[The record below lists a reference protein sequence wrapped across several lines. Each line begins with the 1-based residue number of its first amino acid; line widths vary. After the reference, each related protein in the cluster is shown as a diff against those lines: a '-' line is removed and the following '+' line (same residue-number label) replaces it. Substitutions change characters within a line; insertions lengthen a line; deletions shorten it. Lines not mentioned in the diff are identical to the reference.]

1 MDMNFDLKGKKALV
15 GAATDGIGK
24 AIAIQFAKLGT
35 EVTLVSRNE
44 EKLKKTLEELDH
56 SAGQKHGYLVTD
68 YMDFAATK
76 AVYDDFFKEN
86 SVDILVNNTN
96 GPKPG
101 NVLQTSTEDFQNAF
115 DLLFQN
121 TIYLTQLAL
130 PKMQESKFGRI
141 INVAS
146 KYVKEPSDY
155 LVLSN
160 TMRIAA
166 ASWMKTLSKM
176 VAAENI
182 TVNTVLT
189 GLFDT
194 ERIKHFYTSDAAKQ
208 GISVEEA
215 KKNMLDKTPM
225 KRAGKPEEYGYL
237 AAFLASDLSAYL
249 TGATIPLD
257 GGHSDFI

>member
-1 MDMNFDLKGKKALV
+1 MNIDLSGKKALV

-24 AIAIQFAKLGT
+24 AVALQFAELGA
-35 EVTLVSRNE
+35 EVTIVSRNE
-44 EKLKKTLEELDH
+44 NKLKNVLKQLD
-56 SAGQKHGYLVTD
+56 SSKGQNHRYLVTD
-68 YMDFAATK
+68 YMDFEGTK
-76 AVYDDFFKEN
+76 KVYDGYFKEN
-86 SVDILVNNTN
+86 SIDILVNNTN
-96 GPKPG
+96 GPKTG
-101 NVLQTSTEDFQNAF
+101 NSLQNSTEDFQQAF
-115 DLLFQN
+115 ELLFQN
-121 TIYLTQLAL
+121 TVYLTQLAI
-130 PKMQESKFGRI
+130 PDMQKNRFGRI

-146 KYVKEPSDY
+146 KYVQQPSDD

-160 TMRIAA
+160 TMRIAMV
-166 ASWMKTLSKM
+166 SWMKTLSKI

-194 ERIKHFYTSDAAKQ
+194 ERMKSLYTGNAETLN
-208 GISVEEA
+208 ISTEEA
-215 KKNMLDKTPM
+215 KKRMLDQTPM

-237 AAFLASDLSAYL
+237 AAFLASDLAAYL

>member
-1 MDMNFDLKGKKALV
+1 MNIDLSGKKALV

-24 AIAIQFAKLGT
+24 AVALQFAELGA
-35 EVTLVSRNE
+35 EVTIVSRNE
-44 EKLKKTLEELDH
+44 NKLKNVLKQLA
-56 SAGQKHGYLVTD
+56 SSKGQNHRYLVTD
-68 YMDFAATK
+68 YMDFEGTK
-76 AVYDDFFKEN
+76 KVYDGYFKEN
-86 SVDILVNNTN
+86 FIDILVNNTN
-96 GPKPG
+96 GPKTG
-101 NVLQTSTEDFQNAF
+101 NSLQNSTEDFQQAF

-121 TIYLTQLAL
+121 TVYLTQLAI
-130 PKMQESKFGRI
+130 PDMQKNRFGRI

-146 KYVKEPSDY
+146 KYVQQPSDD

-160 TMRIAA
+160 TMRIAMV
-166 ASWMKTLSKM
+166 SWMKTLSKI

-194 ERIKHFYTSDAAKQ
+194 ERMKSLYTGNAETLN
-208 GISVEEA
+208 ISTEEA
-215 KKNMLDKTPM
+215 KKRMLNQTPM

-237 AAFLASDLSAYL
+237 AAFLASDLAAYL

>member
-1 MDMNFDLKGKKALV
+1 MKIDLSGKKALV
-15 GAATDGIGK
+15 GAATDGIGE
-24 AIAIQFAKLGT
+24 AIAKQLAALGV
-35 EVTLVSRNE
+35 EVTVVSRNE
-44 EKLKKTLEELDH
+44 NKLKNTVAQLDNSGRQQH
-56 SAGQKHGYLVTD
+56 QYLVVD
-68 YMDFAATK
+68 YMNHEETK
-76 AVYDDFFKEN
+76 KVYDEYFKTN

-101 NVLQTSTEDFQNAF
+101 NALENSMEDYQQAF

-121 TIYLTQLAL
+121 TVYLTQLAL
-130 PKMQESKFGRI
+130 PAMKKNQFGRI

-146 KYVKEPSDY
+146 KYVMQPADY

-160 TMRIAA
+160 TMRVAM

-176 VAAENI
+176 VASENI

-194 ERIKHFYTSDAAKQ
+194 ERMKSLYMKDAAKMN
-208 GISVEEA
+208 ISPEEA
-215 KKNMLDKTPM
+215 KKKMLDKTPM

-237 AAFLASDLSAYL
+237 AAFLASDLSGYL

-257 GGHSDFI
+257 GGNSDFI

>member
-1 MDMNFDLKGKKALV
+1 MNIDLSGKKALV

-24 AIAIQFAKLGT
+24 AVALQFAELGA
-35 EVTLVSRNE
+35 EVTIVSRNE
-44 EKLKKTLEELDH
+44 NKLKNVLKQLD
-56 SAGQKHGYLVTD
+56 SSKGQNHRYLVTD
-68 YMDFAATK
+68 YMDFEGTK
-76 AVYDDFFKEN
+76 KVYDGYFKEN
-86 SVDILVNNTN
+86 SIDILVNNTN
-96 GPKPG
+96 GPKTG
-101 NVLQTSTEDFQNAF
+101 NSLQNSTEDFQQAF
-115 DLLFQN
+115 ELLFQN
-121 TIYLTQLAL
+121 TVYLTQLAI
-130 PKMQESKFGRI
+130 PDMQKNRFGRI

-146 KYVKEPSDY
+146 KYVKQPSDD

-160 TMRIAA
+160 TMRIAMV
-166 ASWMKTLSKM
+166 SWMKTLSKI

-194 ERIKHFYTSDAAKQ
+194 ERMKSLYTGNAETLN
-208 GISVEEA
+208 ISTEEA
-215 KKNMLDKTPM
+215 KKRMLDQTPM

-237 AAFLASDLSAYL
+237 AAFLASDLAAYL

>member
-1 MDMNFDLKGKKALV
+1 MNIDLSGKKALV

-24 AIAIQFAKLGT
+24 AVALQFAELGA
-35 EVTLVSRNE
+35 EVTIVSRNE
-44 EKLKKTLEELDH
+44 NKLKNVLKQLD
-56 SAGQKHGYLVTD
+56 SSKGQNHRYLVTD
-68 YMDFAATK
+68 YMDFEGTK
-76 AVYDDFFKEN
+76 KVYDGYFKEN
-86 SVDILVNNTN
+86 SIDILVNNTN
-96 GPKPG
+96 GPKTG
-101 NVLQTSTEDFQNAF
+101 NSLQNSTEDFQQAF

-121 TIYLTQLAL
+121 TVYLTQLAI
-130 PKMQESKFGRI
+130 PDMQKNRFGRI

-146 KYVKEPSDY
+146 KYVQQPSDD

-160 TMRIAA
+160 TMRIAMV
-166 ASWMKTLSKM
+166 SWMKTLSKI

-194 ERIKHFYTSDAAKQ
+194 ERMKSLYTGNAETLN
-208 GISVEEA
+208 ISTEEA
-215 KKNMLDKTPM
+215 KKRMLDQTPM

-237 AAFLASDLSAYL
+237 AAFLASDLAAYL

>member
-1 MDMNFDLKGKKALV
+1 
-15 GAATDGIGK
+15 
-24 AIAIQFAKLGT
+24 
-35 EVTLVSRNE
+35 
-44 EKLKKTLEELDH
+44 
-56 SAGQKHGYLVTD
+56 
-68 YMDFAATK
+68 MDFEGTK
-76 AVYDDFFKEN
+76 KVYDGYFKEN
-86 SVDILVNNTN
+86 FIDILVNNTN
-96 GPKPG
+96 GPKTG
-101 NVLQTSTEDFQNAF
+101 NSLQNSTEDFQQAF

-121 TIYLTQLAL
+121 TVYLTQLAI
-130 PKMQESKFGRI
+130 PDMQKNRFGRI

-146 KYVKEPSDY
+146 KYVQQPSDD

-160 TMRIAA
+160 TMRIAMV
-166 ASWMKTLSKM
+166 SWMKTLSKI

-194 ERIKHFYTSDAAKQ
+194 ERMKSLYTGNAETLN
-208 GISVEEA
+208 ISTEEA
-215 KKNMLDKTPM
+215 KKRMLNQTPM

-237 AAFLASDLSAYL
+237 AAFLASDLAAYL

>member
-1 MDMNFDLKGKKALV
+1 MNIDLSGKKALV

-24 AIAIQFAKLGT
+24 AIAMQFAELGA
-35 EVTLVSRNE
+35 EVTIVSRNE
-44 EKLKKTLEELDH
+44 NKLKNVLKQLD
-56 SAGQKHGYLVTD
+56 SSKGQNHRYLVTD
-68 YMDFAATK
+68 YMDFEGTK
-76 AVYDDFFKEN
+76 RVYDGYFKEN
-86 SVDILVNNTN
+86 SIDILVNNTN
-96 GPKPG
+96 GPKTG
-101 NVLQTSTEDFQNAF
+101 NSLQNSTEDFQQAF

-121 TIYLTQLAL
+121 TVYLTQLAL
-130 PKMQESKFGRI
+130 PGMQKNKFGRI

-146 KYVKEPSDY
+146 KYVKQPSDY

-160 TMRIAA
+160 TMRIALV
-166 ASWMKTLSKM
+166 SWMKTLSKM
-176 VAAENI
+176 VASENI

-194 ERIKHFYTSDAAKQ
+194 ERMKSLYTDSAEKQ
-208 GISVEEA
+208 NISLEEA
-215 KKNMLDKTPM
+215 KRRMLDQTPI

-237 AAFLASDLSAYL
+237 AAFLASDLAAYL

>member
-1 MDMNFDLKGKKALV
+1 MNIDLSGKKALV

-24 AIAIQFAKLGT
+24 AVALQFAELGA
-35 EVTLVSRNE
+35 EVTIVSRNE
-44 EKLKKTLEELDH
+44 NKLKNVLKQLA
-56 SAGQKHGYLVTD
+56 SSKGQNHRYLVTD
-68 YMDFAATK
+68 YMDFEGTK
-76 AVYDDFFKEN
+76 KVYDGYFKEN
-86 SVDILVNNTN
+86 SIDILVNNTN
-96 GPKPG
+96 GPKTG
-101 NVLQTSTEDFQNAF
+101 NSLQNSTEDFQQAF

-121 TIYLTQLAL
+121 TVYLTQLAI
-130 PKMQESKFGRI
+130 PDMQKNRFGRI

-146 KYVKEPSDY
+146 KYVQQPSDD

-160 TMRIAA
+160 TMRIAMV
-166 ASWMKTLSKM
+166 SWMKTLSKI

-194 ERIKHFYTSDAAKQ
+194 ERMKSLYTGNAETLN
-208 GISVEEA
+208 ISTEEA
-215 KKNMLDKTPM
+215 KKRMLNQTPM

-237 AAFLASDLSAYL
+237 AAFLASDLAAYL

>member
-1 MDMNFDLKGKKALV
+1 MNIDLSGKKALV

-24 AIAIQFAKLGT
+24 AIAMQFAELGA
-35 EVTLVSRNE
+35 EVTIVSRNE
-44 EKLKKTLEELDH
+44 NKLKNVLKQLD
-56 SAGQKHGYLVTD
+56 SSKGQNHRYLVTD
-68 YMDFAATK
+68 YMDFEGTK
-76 AVYDDFFKEN
+76 RVYDGYFKEN
-86 SVDILVNNTN
+86 SIDILVNNTN
-96 GPKPG
+96 GPKTG
-101 NVLQTSTEDFQNAF
+101 NSLQNSTEDFQQAF

-121 TIYLTQLAL
+121 TVYLTQLAL
-130 PKMQESKFGRI
+130 PGMQKNKFGRI

-146 KYVKEPSDY
+146 KYVKQPSDY

-160 TMRIAA
+160 TMRIALV
-166 ASWMKTLSKM
+166 SWMKTLSKM
-176 VAAENI
+176 VASENI

-194 ERIKHFYTSDAAKQ
+194 ERMKSLYTGNAETLN
-208 GISVEEA
+208 ISTEEA
-215 KKNMLDKTPM
+215 KKRMLDQTPM

-237 AAFLASDLSAYL
+237 AAFLASDLAAYL

>member
-1 MDMNFDLKGKKALV
+1 MNIDLSGKKALV

-24 AIAIQFAKLGT
+24 AVALQFAELGA
-35 EVTLVSRNE
+35 EVTIVSRNE
-44 EKLKKTLEELDH
+44 NKLKNVLKQLD
-56 SAGQKHGYLVTD
+56 SSKGQNHRYLMTD
-68 YMDFAATK
+68 YMDFEGTK
-76 AVYDDFFKEN
+76 KVYDGYFKEN
-86 SVDILVNNTN
+86 SIDILVNNTN
-96 GPKPG
+96 GPKTG
-101 NVLQTSTEDFQNAF
+101 NSLQNSTEDFQQAF
-115 DLLFQN
+115 ELLFQN
-121 TIYLTQLAL
+121 TVYLTQLAI
-130 PKMQESKFGRI
+130 PDMQKNRFGRI

-146 KYVKEPSDY
+146 KYVQQPSDD

-160 TMRIAA
+160 TMRIAMV
-166 ASWMKTLSKM
+166 SWMKTLSKI

-194 ERIKHFYTSDAAKQ
+194 ERMKSLYTGNAETLN
-208 GISVEEA
+208 ISTEEA
-215 KKNMLDKTPM
+215 KKRMLDQTPM

-237 AAFLASDLSAYL
+237 AAFLASDLAAYL

>member
-1 MDMNFDLKGKKALV
+1 MIIDLAGKKALV
-15 GAATDGIGK
+15 GAASDGIGK
-24 AIAIQFAKLGT
+24 AVALQFAKLGA
-35 EVTLVSRNE
+35 EVTIVSRNKN
-44 EKLKKTLEELDH
+44 KLKNVLKQLD
-56 SAGQKHGYLVTD
+56 SSKGQNHRYLVTD
-68 YMDFAATK
+68 YMDFEGTK
-76 AVYDDFFKEN
+76 KVYDGYFKEN
-86 SVDILVNNTN
+86 SIDILVNNTN
-96 GPKPG
+96 GPKTG
-101 NVLQTSTEDFQNAF
+101 NSLQNSTQDFQQAF

-121 TIYLTQLAL
+121 TVYLTQAAL
-130 PKMQESKFGRI
+130 PEMQKNRFGRI

-146 KYVKEPSDY
+146 KYVKQPSDH

-160 TMRIAA
+160 TMRIAVV
-166 ASWMKTLSKM
+166 SWMKTLSKI

-194 ERIKHFYTSDAAKQ
+194 ERMKSLYTGNAETLN
-208 GISVEEA
+208 ISTEEA
-215 KKNMLDKTPM
+215 KKRMLGQTPM

-237 AAFLASDLSAYL
+237 AAFLASDLAAYL

>member
-1 MDMNFDLKGKKALV
+1 MNIDLSGKKALV

-24 AIAIQFAKLGT
+24 AIAMQFAELGA
-35 EVTLVSRNE
+35 EVTIVSRNE
-44 EKLKKTLEELDH
+44 SKLKNVLQELDC
-56 SAGQKHGYLVTD
+56 SNGQHHKYLVTD
-68 YMDFAATK
+68 YLDFEGTK
-76 AVYDDFFKEN
+76 RVYDGYFKEN
-86 SVDILVNNTN
+86 SIDILVNNTN
-96 GPKPG
+96 GPKTG
-101 NVLQTSTEDFQNAF
+101 NSLQNSTEDFQQAF

-121 TIYLTQLAL
+121 TVYLTQLAL
-130 PKMQESKFGRI
+130 PGMQKNKFGRI

-146 KYVKEPSDY
+146 KYVKQPSDY

-160 TMRIAA
+160 TMRIALV
-166 ASWMKTLSKM
+166 SWMKTLSKM
-176 VAAENI
+176 VASENI

-194 ERIKHFYTSDAAKQ
+194 ERMKSLYTGNAETLN
-208 GISVEEA
+208 ISTEEA
-215 KKNMLDKTPM
+215 KKRMLDQTPI

-237 AAFLASDLSAYL
+237 AAFLPSDLAAYL

>member
-1 MDMNFDLKGKKALV
+1 MNIDLSGKKALV

-24 AIAIQFAKLGT
+24 AIAMQFAELGA
-35 EVTLVSRNE
+35 EVTIVSRNE
-44 EKLKKTLEELDH
+44 SKLKNVLQELDC
-56 SAGQKHGYLVTD
+56 SNGQNHKYLVTD
-68 YMDFAATK
+68 YLDFEGTK
-76 AVYDDFFKEN
+76 RVYDGYFKEN
-86 SVDILVNNTN
+86 FIDILVNNTN
-96 GPKPG
+96 GPKTG
-101 NVLQTSTEDFQNAF
+101 NSLQNSTEDFQQAF

-121 TIYLTQLAL
+121 TVYLTQLAL
-130 PKMQESKFGRI
+130 PGMQKNKFGRI

-146 KYVKEPSDY
+146 KYVKQPSDY

-160 TMRIAA
+160 TMRIALV
-166 ASWMKTLSKM
+166 SWMKTLSKM

-194 ERIKHFYTSDAAKQ
+194 ERMKSLYTDSAEKQ
-208 GISVEEA
+208 NISLEEA
-215 KKNMLDKTPM
+215 KRRMLDQTPI

-237 AAFLASDLSAYL
+237 AAFLASDLAAYL

>member
-1 MDMNFDLKGKKALV
+1 MNIDLSGKKAWV

-24 AIAIQFAKLGT
+24 AVALQFAELGA
-35 EVTLVSRNE
+35 EVTIVSRNE
-44 EKLKKTLEELDH
+44 NKLKNVLKQLD
-56 SAGQKHGYLVTD
+56 SSKGQNHRYLVTD
-68 YMDFAATK
+68 YMDFEGTK
-76 AVYDDFFKEN
+76 KVYDGYFKEN
-86 SVDILVNNTN
+86 SIDILVNNTN
-96 GPKPG
+96 GPKTG
-101 NVLQTSTEDFQNAF
+101 NSLQNSTEDFQQAF

-121 TIYLTQLAL
+121 TIYLTQAAL
-130 PKMQESKFGRI
+130 PEMQKNKFGRI

-146 KYVKEPSDY
+146 KYVKQPSDH

-160 TMRIAA
+160 TMRIAVV
-166 ASWMKTLSKM
+166 SWMKTLSKM
-176 VAAENI
+176 VAEENI

-194 ERIKHFYTSDAAKQ
+194 ERMKSLYTGNAETLN
-208 GISVEEA
+208 ISTEEA
-215 KKNMLDKTPM
+215 KKRMLDQTPM

-237 AAFLASDLSAYL
+237 AAFLASDLAAYL